1 MLDPQPVPTGAQWG
15 EHGSWQ
21 WQEHTCHWRV
31 LGNKRHPALVLIHG
45 FGAASGHWRHNAAE
59 LAAAGWCVYA
69 IDLVGFGASSQPS
82 HHRHQPLDN
91 RLWARQLQG
100 FLEQVV
106 QGPAVLVGNS
116 LGSLVALTCAV
127 FFPVWVSG
135 VVAAPLPDPTLLMP
149 LQRRRRPWRRQLKR
163 QVVVVLCRLLPL
175 ELLVPLIAR
184 TPLLDLGLRS
194 PYGHPT
200 SVDREL
206 RRLVARPALR
216 PDNPRV
222 LQLAGAV
229 EFEKRSYLLAETHLA
244 RALQKAPEQETSRR
258 LLALTYLQLSQ
269 PAKTLATLQPLLDKP
284 DPGAAVYT
292 MAAQAHLQ
300 AGDLVIFA
308 TESPSRPSHAGIYVG
323 EGRFVHAPR
332 TGGVVRMDFLS
343 ASYWQRSY
351 LYAKRP
357 LAAYGY

>member
-1 MLDPQPVPTGAQWG
+1 MLDPQPAPTGAQWG

-82 HHRHQPLDN
+82 HRRHRPLDN

-194 PYGHPT
+194 AYSDPT

-216 PDNPRV
+216 PR
-222 LQLAGAV
+222 A
-229 EFEKRSYLLAETHLA
+229 A
-244 RALQKAPEQETSRR
+244 RALRAMSIGMALRPRGATAAV
-258 LLALTYLQLSQ
+258 LLERMQ
-269 PAKTLATLQPLLDKP
+269 QPLLVLWGSQDRLVP
-284 DPGAAVYT
+284 P
-292 MAAQAHLQ
+292 MISEWLQ
-300 AGDLVIFA
+300 RHKGDLELQLLPQLGHCPHDEQPELFNRHVLGWLA
-308 TESPSRPSHAGIYVG
+308 RNLGTTQ
-323 EGRFVHAPR
+323 PR
-332 TGGVVRMDFLS
+332 EQPW
-343 ASYWQRSY
+343 A
-351 LYAKRP
+351 
-357 LAAYGY
+357 